1 MQYDRVACS
10 CHTASALLSGQ
21 KHWKC
26 DCHRGPFYKVAA
38 MLTMATRPAMGSP
51 LRWVSASSGFTLS
64 IFTCEKIP
72 LITRPALTSKME
84 FGGPI
89 MPEHCIGMFSCNPFC
104 HSSRYQMLLLVED
117 RIPAPGPP
125 RMQLVEFLECLNTIM
140 VETYIE
146 WLLSRLCAAV
156 KQALNSK

>member
-1 MQYDRVACS
+1 MTSPRRKVDRVTPGSRSPFGFNTSADIPSDGSPTQYDRVAIS
-10 CHTASALLSGQ
+10 CHTASTLLSGQ

-38 MLTMATRPAMGSP
+38 MLTMATRPTMGFP

-64 IFTCEKIP
+64 IFTCKKIP

-89 MPEHCIGMFSCNPFC
+89 VPEHCIGLLSCDPVR
-104 HSSRYQMLLLVED
+104 HSLRYRMLLL
-117 RIPAPGPP
+117 I
-125 RMQLVEFLECLNTIM
+125 
-140 VETYIE
+140 
-146 WLLSRLCAAV
+146 
-156 KQALNSK
+156 